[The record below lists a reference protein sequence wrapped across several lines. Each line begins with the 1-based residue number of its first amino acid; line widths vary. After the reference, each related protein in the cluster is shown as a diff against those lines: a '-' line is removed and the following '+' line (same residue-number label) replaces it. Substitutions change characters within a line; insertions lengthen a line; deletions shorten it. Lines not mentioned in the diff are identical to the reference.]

1 MRLGYTIIYVAD
13 VTATITFYEAAFG
26 LKRRFIH
33 ESGSYGE
40 LDTGATILS
49 FASEPM
55 ADMNGLKIRPNRSSE
70 IAAGFEI
77 ALVCDDP
84 QAAFE
89 QAVAAG
95 AEPVKTPEQKPWGQL
110 VGYVRDVN
118 GCLVEICSAIGG

>member
-1 MRLGYTIIYVAD
+1 VRLGYTIIYVAD